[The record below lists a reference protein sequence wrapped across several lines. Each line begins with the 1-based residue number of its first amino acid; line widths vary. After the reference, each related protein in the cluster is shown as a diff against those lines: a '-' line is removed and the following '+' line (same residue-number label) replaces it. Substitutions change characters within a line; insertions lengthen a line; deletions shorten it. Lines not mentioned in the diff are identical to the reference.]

1 MTPLPLSG
9 LGLDAGGGPLGQ
21 DTENVPDIALS
32 PPYTLVD
39 GDGAGDR
46 GSV

>member
-1 MTPLPLSG
+1 MTTLPLSG
-9 LGLDAGGGPLGQ
+9 LGLAAGGGPLGQ

-32 PPYTLVD
+32 SPDTLVD
-39 GDGAGDR
+39 GAAAGDR